1 MKLKFN
7 KNMKNK
13 TITILLIIAI
23 IAIAFIATKI
33 KKQTIIIN
41 DNAPTIEVR
50 ILDKWCDETP
60 EIYECR
66 THKANKKEDR

>member
-1 MKLKFN
+1 
-7 KNMKNK
+7 MKNR
-13 TITILLIIAI
+13 TITFILIIAI
-23 IAIAFIATKI
+23 IAIAILATKI

-41 DNAPTIEVR
+41 DKTPTIEVR

-66 THKANKKEDR
+66 THKSNKKEDR

>member
-1 MKLKFN
+1 
-7 KNMKNK
+7 MKNK
-13 TITILLIIAI
+13 TITFILIIAI
-23 IAIAFIATKI
+23 IAIAFLATKI

-41 DNAPTIEVR
+41 EAPTIEVR

-66 THKANKKEDR
+66 THKANNRRDK

>member
-1 MKLKFN
+1 
-7 KNMKNK
+7 MKNK
-13 TITILLIIAI
+13 TITVFLIIAI

-41 DNAPTIEVR
+41 NDAPTIEVR

-66 THKANKKEDR
+66 TYKANNRRDK

>member
-1 MKLKFN
+1 
-7 KNMKNK
+7 MKNK
-13 TITILLIIAI
+13 TITFILIIAI
-23 IAIAFIATKI
+23 IAIAFLATKI

-41 DNAPTIEVR
+41 DEAPTIEVR

-66 THKANKKEDR
+66 TYKANNRRDK

>member
-1 MKLKFN
+1 
-7 KNMKNK
+7 MKNK
-13 TITILLIIAI
+13 TITFILIIAI
-23 IAIAFIATKI
+23 IAIAILATKI

-66 THKANKKEDR
+66 TYKANKKEDR

>member
-1 MKLKFN
+1 
-7 KNMKNK
+7 MKNK
-13 TITILLIIAI
+13 IITFILIIAI
-23 IAIAFIATKI
+23 IAIAFLATKI

-41 DNAPTIEVR
+41 DDAPTIEVR

-66 THKANKKEDR
+66 TYKANRKEDK

>member
-1 MKLKFN
+1 
-7 KNMKNK
+7 MKNK
-13 TITILLIIAI
+13 TITFILIIAI
-23 IAIAFIATKI
+23 IAIAFLATKI

-41 DNAPTIEVR
+41 GDAPTIEVR

-66 THKANKKEDR
+66 TYKANKKEDR

>member
-1 MKLKFN
+1 
-7 KNMKNK
+7 MKNK

-23 IAIAFIATKI
+23 IAIAILATKI

-41 DNAPTIEVR
+41 DKTPTIEVR

-66 THKANKKEDR
+66 NYKANKKEDR

>member
-1 MKLKFN
+1 
-7 KNMKNK
+7 MKNK
-13 TITILLIIAI
+13 TITIFLIIAI
-23 IAIAFIATKI
+23 IAIAILATKI

-41 DNAPTIEVR
+41 DKTPTIEVR

-66 THKANKKEDR
+66 AHKSNKKEDR

>member
-1 MKLKFN
+1 
-7 KNMKNK
+7 MKNK
-13 TITILLIIAI
+13 TITIFLIIAI

-41 DNAPTIEVR
+41 DKTPTIEVR

-66 THKANKKEDR
+66 TYKANKKEDR

>member
-1 MKLKFN
+1 
-7 KNMKNK
+7 MKNK
-13 TITILLIIAI
+13 TITIFLIIAI

-41 DNAPTIEVR
+41 DEAQTIEVR

>member
-1 MKLKFN
+1 
-7 KNMKNK
+7 MKNK
-13 TITILLIIAI
+13 TITIFLIIAI
-23 IAIAFIATKI
+23 IAIAILATKI

-41 DNAPTIEVR
+41 DEAPTIEVR

-66 THKANKKEDR
+66 TYKANKKEDR

>member
-1 MKLKFN
+1 
-7 KNMKNK
+7 MKNK

-23 IAIAFIATKI
+23 IAIAFLATKI

-41 DNAPTIEVR
+41 EAPTIEVR
-50 ILDKWCDETP
+50 ILDKWCDGTP

-66 THKANKKEDR
+66 THKANNRRDK

>member
-1 MKLKFN
+1 
-7 KNMKNK
+7 MKNK
-13 TITILLIIAI
+13 TITIFLIIAI
-23 IAIAFIATKI
+23 IAIAFLATRI

-41 DNAPTIEVR
+41 DKTPTIEVR

-66 THKANKKEDR
+66 AHKANKKEDR

>member
-1 MKLKFN
+1 
-7 KNMKNK
+7 MKNK
-13 TITILLIIAI
+13 TITIFLIIAI
-23 IAIAFIATKI
+23 IAIAILATKI

-41 DNAPTIEVR
+41 DEAPTIEVR

-66 THKANKKEDR
+66 THKANKKEDK

>member
-1 MKLKFN
+1 
-7 KNMKNK
+7 MKNK
-13 TITILLIIAI
+13 ITIFLIIAI

-41 DNAPTIEVR
+41 DKTPTIEVR

-66 THKANKKEDR
+66 THKTNKKEHK

>member
-1 MKLKFN
+1 
-7 KNMKNK
+7 MKNK

-41 DNAPTIEVR
+41 EKTPTIEVR

-66 THKANKKEDR
+66 DYKANKKEDR

>member
-1 MKLKFN
+1 
-7 KNMKNK
+7 MKNK
-13 TITILLIIAI
+13 TITIFLIIAI
-23 IAIAFIATKI
+23 IAIAILATKI

-41 DNAPTIEVR
+41 DKTPTIEVR

>member
-1 MKLKFN
+1 
-7 KNMKNK
+7 MKNK

-23 IAIAFIATKI
+23 IAIAILATKI

-41 DNAPTIEVR
+41 DEAPTIEVR

-66 THKANKKEDR
+66 THKANNRRDK

>member
-1 MKLKFN
+1 
-7 KNMKNK
+7 MKNK

-23 IAIAFIATKI
+23 IAIAFLATKI

-60 EIYECR
+60 EIYDCR
-66 THKANKKEDR
+66 TYKANKKEDR